1 MYNDPSGEFI
11 FTALTAFFLGSKLLA
26 AAVIGAAVGLAAYS
40 VGVLVS
46 NEKWNIGGAL
56 KATFFG
62 ALGGAASFGIGS
74 LFQVGAVIE
83 AAGELKFLV
92 QAMAHGVSQG
102 ALSAMQGGGFLTGA
116 ASGFLGSLG
125 ASGWSSV
132 MGTSGAAMIGFG
144 ALAGGVGAELS
155 GGNFWQ
161 GALTGGIVAG
171 LNHAIHSIMNG
182 EDPKYY
188 KKKPKYDK
196 TNPLHEHYSDAMT
209 LAEWTKTYENMS
221 YNEIINESGK
231 NSMGYGSGPKNR
243 FVFNPIDGRVMDM
256 THVMEV
262 GFRFGGENI
271 FGIGNEIK
279 QWFQGFA
286 GLDPQKSAFNKQ
298 DFYSNMIGN
307 KFYYYR
313 LYETA
318 YNINGNIY
326 NNWVK
331 NFNKYFT
338 K

>member
-1 MYNDPSGEFI
+1 MSRKYKYNGKELQETRMYDYGARFYMPDIGRWGVSDPLAEQMRRHSPYNYAFNNPIRYIDPDGRSPKVYNAGQTYEGQEAVDLFY
-11 FTALTAFFLGSKLLA
+11 ALKDR
-26 AAVIGAAVGLAAYS
+26 S
-40 VGVLVS
+40 VGIMFEEKGPTYKTYSLADDTGS
-46 NEKWNIGGAL
+46 N
-56 KATFFG
+56 
-62 ALGGAASFGIGS
+62 
-74 LFQVGAVIE
+74 
-83 AAGELKFLV
+83 
-92 QAMAHGVSQG
+92 
-102 ALSAMQGGGFLTGA
+102 
-116 ASGFLGSLG
+116 
-125 ASGWSSV
+125 
-132 MGTSGAAMIGFG
+132 
-144 ALAGGVGAELS
+144 
-155 GGNFWQ
+155 GGNNHNPSNMESFNQILSWLQ
-161 GALTGGIVAG
+161 SYSRAG